1 MESDMSKSLRALFAS
16 MWLLAAC
23 TPAAPEPEEA
33 GEDSGAGLFVM
44 VHIPESIEPLE
55 RGSKYEDPLN
65 AALQAQGLGE
75 VTGGGTQLGPPKAD
89 GSSEVTAVDI
99 DVDLVDAE
107 RGLPAL
113 RAELRK
119 LNPPKGTEL
128 SYEGEDGEHIKEVL
142 W

>member
-1 MESDMSKSLRALFAS
+1 MPKTLHALFAS
-16 MWLLAAC
+16 LCLLAAC
-23 TPAAPEPEEA
+23 TPAEPDGAQADEA
-33 GEDSGAGLFVM
+33 SGTELFVM
-44 VHIPESIEPLE
+44 VQIPESIEPLE

-89 GSSEVTAVDI
+89 GSSEITSVDI

-113 RAELRK
+113 RAELKK

-128 SYEGEDGEHIKEVL
+128 TYEGKDGEVIKEVL

>member
-1 MESDMSKSLRALFAS
+1 MSKLLRALCAS
-16 MWLLAAC
+16 MWLLATC

-33 GEDSGAGLFVM
+33 SEVSGAGLFVM

-75 VTGGGTQLGPPKAD
+75 VTGGGTQLGPLKAD

-99 DVDLVDAE
+99 DVDLVDAG

-113 RAELRK
+113 RAELKK

-128 SYEGEDGEHIKEVL
+128 SYEEDGENIKEVL